1 MGVNAVKTP
10 RVEVNILRKEGLMK
24 CCQT

>member
-1 MGVNAVKTP
+1 MGVNVVKTP
-10 RVEVNILRKEGLMK
+10 RVEVNILGKEGLMK